1 MTLVRSIA
9 FNVAFYAWTVS
20 MVVLYLPALLLPRGI
35 TVRGQR
41 RWTVGVNW
49 LMRHLAGI
57 DVEVRG
63 RGNLPPG
70 AVIVAAKHQSAW
82 DTLIY
87 HQLLDDPAMVMKQEL
102 MYIPVY
108 GWLALKTDMIAV
120 DRKAGAK
127 AMRRL
132 IRDARRARDNGRQI
146 TIFPEGTRS
155 APDSKKPYH
164 AGVAALYADLGIPAV
179 PVAVNSGLFW
189 PRRTF
194 LRRPGTIVLEFLEP
208 IQPGMNRRAFMAEL
222 ESRIE
227 TATRRLVAEA
237 RAENSCG

>member
-1 MTLVRSIA
+1 MNVVRSIA
-9 FNVAFYAWTVS
+9 FNVAFYVWTVL
-20 MVVLYLPALLLPRGI
+20 MVVLYIPALLLDRMVV
-35 TVRGQR
+35 VRGQCY
-41 RWTVGVNW
+41 WTMGINW
-49 LMRHLAGI
+49 LMRRLAGI

-63 RGNLPPG
+63 RENLPPG

-82 DTLIY
+82 DTAIW

-108 GWLALKTDMIAV
+108 GWLARKTRMIAV

-127 AMRRL
+127 ALRNL
-132 IRDARRARDNGRQI
+132 IRDARQARDDGRQI

-155 APDSKKPYH
+155 APDSSNPYQP
-164 AGVAALYADLGIPAV
+164 GVAALYADLGIPAV

-189 PRRTF
+189 PRRSF

-208 IQPGMNRRAFMAEL
+208 IAPGMDRKAFMVEL
-222 ESRIE
+222 ENRIE

-237 RAENSCG
+237 RAKDTCG